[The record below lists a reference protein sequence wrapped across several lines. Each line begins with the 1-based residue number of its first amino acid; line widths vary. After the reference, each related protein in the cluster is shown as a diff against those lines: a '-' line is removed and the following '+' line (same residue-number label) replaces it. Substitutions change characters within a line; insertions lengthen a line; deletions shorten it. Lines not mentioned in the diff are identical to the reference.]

1 MKAQVMRIVLI
12 GMLGHLLA
20 ASGCYSCVTS
30 LAKCAAQHKTNRS
43 MTCDFQPDSKL
54 LVRNE
59 LGPVVVSGGERTDCR
74 IAGEIYI
81 RAPRKREAQ
90 EIGEQVHIVAEP
102 NEGTL
107 LIKLQRPPLKDNRYV
122 WAELNI
128 MIPSQAHVDCET
140 EFGEIRLTD
149 IKGDARAQTQFGGIT
164 GKNIRGPLDLKTEF
178 GRVTCQRIVT
188 DSIVARSQLGSI
200 DISCSSSCPA
210 ELAADVRTECG
221 SIRFHAP
228 PGFRG
233 SFDLG
238 TDFGS
243 TWTKMPI
250 VAYGKWTHERKNG
263 TTGEGEGNLRLHTQF
278 GSVELR

>member
-1 MKAQVMRIVLI
+1 MKAQLMRIVLI
-12 GMLGHLLA
+12 GMMGPLLA
-20 ASGCYSCVTS
+20 VSGCYRCVTS
-30 LAKCAAQHKTNRS
+30 LAKCGAQCRMTRS
-43 MTCDFQPDSKL
+43 TACDFPPDSKL

-59 LGPVVVSGGERTDCR
+59 LGPIVITGGEGTECR
-74 IAGEIYI
+74 IAGKIYV
-81 RAPRKREAQ
+81 RAPRKNEARK
-90 EIGEQVHIVAEP
+90 IGEQVHLVAEP

-107 LIKLQRPPLKDNRYV
+107 LIELDRPALKDGRYV
-122 WAELNI
+122 WVELNI
-128 MIPSQAHVDCET
+128 MVPSQAHVDCET

-164 GKNIRGPLDLKTEF
+164 GKNIHGRLDLKTEF

-200 DISCSSSCPA
+200 DISCSKSCPA

-221 SIRFHAP
+221 SIRFNAP

-233 SFDLG
+233 SFELG
-238 TDFGS
+238 TEFGS
-243 TWTKMPI
+243 AWTKRPI
-250 VAYGKWTHERKNG
+250 VAHGKWTHEQKKG